1 MSLPIA
7 DAVASTADEGAFL
20 LGFVVVAEWQGVDG
34 NRTLSQQSGTGNGEW
49 VPQWQVRGYLNE
61 ALNHWPEPQED
72 DEED

>member
-49 VPQWQVRGYLNE
+49 VPQWQVRGY
-61 ALNHWPEPQED
+61 
-72 DEED
+72 